1 MSTSLNLADNLLAFC
16 IDQANPQ
23 NVAVAGGEPLPH
35 TGAMV
40 VSVIQEINDVADHGR
55 TSAVVTYLTGL
66 PFIEMVSH
74 ISAAFSSA
82 VFLDL

>member
-1 MSTSLNLADNLLAFC
+1 MT
-16 IDQANPQ
+16 I
-23 NVAVAGGEPLPH
+23 AGGEPLPH
-35 TGAMV
+35 TGATV
-40 VSVIQEINDVADHGR
+40 VSVIQRIHNATNHGR

-74 ISAAFSSA
+74 ISAALRSA